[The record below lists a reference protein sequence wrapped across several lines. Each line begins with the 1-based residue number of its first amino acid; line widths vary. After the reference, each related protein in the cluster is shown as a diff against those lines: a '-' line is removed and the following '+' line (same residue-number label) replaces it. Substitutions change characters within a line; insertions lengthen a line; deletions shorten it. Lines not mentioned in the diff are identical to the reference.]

1 MSDLF
6 VMRRANGDL
15 FTEVVGGKVVLP
27 VWRGRDSVERYK
39 VRNPELMFFLPA
51 PLDHRLLTSRFLNKM
66 DSNETPAELF
76 LLAGDDP
83 EADLD
88 DGRPF
93 SPQEVMSIT
102 EQAANQA
109 GAGA

>member
-15 FTEVVGGKVVLP
+15 FTEVVGGKVVVP
-27 VWRGRDSVERYK
+27 VWKGRDSAERYK
-39 VRNPELMFFLPA
+39 ARNPELIFFLPA
-51 PLDHRLLTSRFLNKM
+51 PLDNRLLTGRFLNKL
-66 DSNETPAELF
+66 DSKETPAELF

-83 EADLD
+83 EAELD

-93 SPQEVMSIT
+93 SPQEVMAIT

-109 GAGA
+109 DAGV